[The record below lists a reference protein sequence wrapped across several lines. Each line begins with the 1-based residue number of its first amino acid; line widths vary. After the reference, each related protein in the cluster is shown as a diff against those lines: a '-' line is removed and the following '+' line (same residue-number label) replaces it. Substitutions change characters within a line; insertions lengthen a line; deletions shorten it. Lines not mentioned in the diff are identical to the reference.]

1 MTRGQKPAL
10 TPEVAEKYRQVVSLK
25 TAGATFEQIAE
36 RVGYKSR
43 SGAKEAYD
51 AALRWWGREAVDDLR
66 TIEGERL
73 ERLWREVFARIVESP
88 EEIADLIALVNAGVR
103 ISSRRSALFGLD
115 VPKAVEVTGAYGG
128 PIEVDM
134 SKVLVERIRAL
145 ALVEPPADIE
155 GEVVED
161 ETDDGQTLAS

>member
-1 MTRGQKPAL
+1 MARGQKPAL
-10 TPEVAEKYRQVVSLK
+10 TPEVAEKYRQVVNLK
-25 TAGATFEQIAE
+25 AAGATFDQIAE
-36 RVGYKSR
+36 RVGYASR

-51 AALRWWGREAVDDLR
+51 AALRWWGREAVDDMR
-66 TIEGERL
+66 VVEGERL
-73 ERLWREVFARIVESP
+73 ERMWREIFARIIDSP
-88 EEIADLIALVNAGVR
+88 DIDDLVSLVNTGVR

-145 ALVEPPADIE
+145 ALVEAPADIE